1 MRFVKEEL
9 FSRELKGLS
18 IFPRKCFLAS
28 FSDVAEIS
36 YQIYD
41 NVV

>member
-1 MRFVKEEL
+1 MSFDKEEL
-9 FSRELKGLS
+9 LSGEIKGLS
-18 IFPRKCFLAS
+18 IFPRKCLLAS
-28 FSDVAEIS
+28 FSDVARIC

>member
-1 MRFVKEEL
+1 MRFVKEL
-9 FSRELKGLS
+9 LSRELKGLS
-18 IFPRKCFLAS
+18 IFPWKYFLAS
-28 FSDVAEIS
+28 FSDVAKIS